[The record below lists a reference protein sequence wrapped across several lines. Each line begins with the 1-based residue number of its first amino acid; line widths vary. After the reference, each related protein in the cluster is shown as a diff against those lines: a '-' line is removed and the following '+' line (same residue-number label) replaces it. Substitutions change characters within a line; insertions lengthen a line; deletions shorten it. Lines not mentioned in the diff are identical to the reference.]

1 MEVGIL
7 LLFRFLLAQC
17 GFFVGIS
24 IGVVVSSSWVCIAT
38 VGTLFNFFLFFVFL
52 GVFLLLL
59 LLFYGRFSSDGF
71 HETFAILI
79 LVYIFARKNLFQ
91 KDWEYES
98 VHTGIVLLAISQWAA
113 LPVRNLL
120 FLAYLLLGDPFAD
133 GRETESTILFE
144 IGVLFLIDF
153 LNIDEIRNLFDE
165 SHMRKVFAEL
175 AYVAWESGA
184 NNVSFRIRENLA
196 EEVVKLLILGKS
208 DHVDDERFILPG
220 NLQ

>member
-1 MEVGIL
+1 
-7 LLFRFLLAQC
+7 
-17 GFFVGIS
+17 
-24 IGVVVSSSWVCIAT
+24 
-38 VGTLFNFFLFFVFL
+38 
-52 GVFLLLL
+52 

-133 GRETESTILFE
+133 GRETKSTILFE

-153 LNIDEIRNLFDE
+153 LDIDEIRNLFDE

-175 AYVAWESGA
+175 AYVARESGA